1 MVGPGSRG
9 LASLGPLPGCPCRFS
24 GAGYHISLEAR
35 GQVAWH
41 PLTPSWVPVCGAA
54 APQIMEVVEGMPVPQ
69 IMPVRGGRQLS
80 LRTSTGAVLGQG
92 C

>member
-1 MVGPGSRG
+1 MVGWAWVQGLGIPLDPFLGDGVWCGSTADHGSRG
-9 LASLGPLPGCPCRFS
+9 GGSACAYCRGS
-24 GAGYHISLEAR
+24 DR
-35 GQVAWH
+35 GM
-41 PLTPSWVPVCGAA
+41 L
-54 APQIMEVVEGMPVPQ
+54 VPQ